1 MCGRFTI
8 TIEAA
13 ALQLELGLAETPVEW
28 KPRFNVA
35 PTQPVAV
42 VRDPNLRR
50 LEYMRWGLVPSWAK
64 DVEIGNRLINAR
76 SETIEEKPSFRTS
89 FTRRRCLIPAD
100 GFYEWQRGKERK
112 TPARP
117 YYFFL
122 KDHALFAFA
131 GIWDLWQSP
140 DGSELTSCSI
150 ITCAAN
156 DLVSRYHERMPVIL
170 DPQVYTAWLGDSDAG
185 LLKQM
190 LKPYP
195 AERMDAYAVSTQVNS
210 AWVDTPQLILP
221 LEQKPPA
228 ATLFSE

>member
-13 ALQLELGLAETPVEW
+13 ALQLELGLAETPLEW

-42 VRDPNLRR
+42 VRDPNLQR

-76 SETIEEKPSFRTS
+76 SETIEEKPSFRAS
-89 FTRRRCLIPAD
+89 FSRRRCLIPAD

-112 TPARP
+112 TPAQP

-156 DLVSRYHERMPVIL
+156 ELVSHYHERMPVIL
-170 DPQVYTAWLGDSDAG
+170 APQDYSTWLARATEPDRLRALIGARPITPVSLFPVSRAVGNVKNDSPD
-185 LLKQM
+185 
-190 LKPYP
+190 
-195 AERMDAYAVSTQVNS
+195 
-210 AWVDTPQLILP
+210 LIVP
-221 LEQKPPA
+221 VE
-228 ATLFSE
+228 